1 MCRRPSSRQPAR
13 PRTPSYDFSI
23 HARIARSQ
31 GRACLQRLR
40 PLRARGVGTFPHAD
54 CVTAIGFDSHAA
66 VSKLVGLLFS
76 HRIFWCFFFFRSW
89 NLLFDLAGHS
99 AGQLTLEFGVRD
111 NWCCVCSMENGLQI
125 EIHTAPE
132 IDVRDFAGKWLHEDS
147 DMWCAPDTTS
157 YAPHTVHLWWCAG
170 SGIYSLGGDHAH
182 FVGTDPR
189 HRGRPLPEHEA
200 DVGTPAQQ
208 CPVPDPTYRRPPS
221 PAEFRLW
228 STVLQRY
235 AWRASGGRTRTTSD
249 WNRTESRGPTRRS
262 LRRTAKT

>member
-1 MCRRPSSRQPAR
+1 MRDQHSEQSHLPGRMRLAPSCTKSPLCFLISHVAHSILTPQCPNWLVCYF
-13 PRTPSYDFSI
+13 RTGSFGASSFS
-23 HARIARSQ
+23 ALGTYFWTWLGTSL
-31 GRACLQRLR
+31 GCLH
-40 PLRARGVGTFPHAD
+40 F
-54 CVTAIGFDSHAA
+54 
-66 VSKLVGLLFS
+66 K
-76 HRIFWCFFFFRSW
+76 
-89 NLLFDLAGHS
+89 
-99 AGQLTLEFGVRD
+99 FGVRD